1 MWVFYTISMETISGI
16 KTFSQILREIV
27 GYDPKGITHLSDSLH
42 VNGIKIQKRNL
53 YRYLNAERI
62 PSLELAEEILKAEN
76 MNISTDQLKEVL
88 KHSKSVSKENKENT
102 VSNKFEKHIV
112 IDLSSLSVGE
122 LSGRDVIDYIDDRV
136 TNIYGNTST
145 KYSSY
150 IKDLILEDVKNNIL
164 EENSDK

>member
-1 MWVFYTISMETISGI
+1 METISGI

-27 GYDPKGITHLSDSLH
+27 GYDPKGITHLSDLLH
-42 VNGIKIQKRNL
+42 AKGIRIQKRNL
-53 YRYLNAERI
+53 YRYLNAERV
-62 PSLELAEEILKAEN
+62 PSLELAEEIVKAEK
-76 MNISTDQLKEVL
+76 MNISTNQLKEVL
-88 KHSKSVSKENKENT
+88 RYSKNVCKENKENS

-122 LSGRDVIDYIDDRV
+122 LSGRDVVNYIDERV
-136 TNIYGNTST
+136 TSIYGNTST

-164 EENSDK
+164 EENSNK